1 MQLFDKLCLNN
12 AQFIT
17 NSGSS
22 GGNSGHEIS
31 SVTGFYCGLQ
41 DKVGKVLNL
50 GYNTEKKQAI
60 KLKIDPALTLV
71 NIQDCLS

>member
-17 NSGSS
+17 NSG
-22 GGNSGHEIS
+22 GNSGQEIS

-50 GYNTEKKQAI
+50 GYNTEKNKQ
-60 KLKIDPALTLV
+60 
-71 NIQDCLS
+71 SS

>member
-1 MQLFDKLCLNN
+1 MQLFDKLCLNK

-22 GGNSGHEIS
+22 GGNSGQEIS

-41 DKVGKVLNL
+41 DKVEKVLNL
-50 GYNTEKKQAI
+50 GYNTEKNKQSSSN
-60 KLKIDPALTLV
+60 L
-71 NIQDCLS
+71 IQH